1 MISTFKN
8 LSSNIILELRPKN
21 KIQKKIRFLCIY
33 YEIQALSKR
42 LYTQVKRRPS
52 TLISGIIQPLL
63 WLILFGGLFQNAP
76 VGLLTS
82 NIKYGN
88 FLSAGIITF
97 TSFNGAINAGLPLM
111 FDREFGFLNR
121 LLISPLISRDSLLVA
136 SIFFITII
144 TTIQTLAIIIFSS
157 LFYNNTFNILTI
169 IAILFITSLIT
180 LSMAS
185 ISICCAFILPG
196 HIEFLAFTVIIN
208 LPMLFSSTALAPLS
222 FMPYWLQII
231 ASLNILTYSIE
242 CIRYL
247 SIADCLYSNPV
258 IMQSIWFNINL
269 YQSIYILVIV
279 NILSLII
286 VKNIISYKFE

>member
-1 MISTFKN
+1 MISTFTKLSNDLILN
-8 LSSNIILELRPKN
+8 LKPRNRIT
-21 KIQKKIRFLCIY
+21 KKVQVSCLY
-33 YEIQALSKR
+33 YETKALSQR
-42 LYTQVKRRPS
+42 LYIQVCRRPS
-52 TLISGIIQPLL
+52 TLIAGIIQPLL
-63 WLILFGGLFQNAP
+63 WLLLFGALFQNAP
-76 VGLLTS
+76 VSLLTS
-82 NIKYGN
+82 HITYGT

-121 LLISPLISRDSLLVA
+121 LLISPLTSRDSLLIS
-136 SIFFITII
+136 SIFFITTI
-144 TTIQTLAIIIFSS
+144 TTIQTLAIILCS
-157 LFYNNTFNILTI
+157 LILYNNTINATTI
-169 IAILFITSLIT
+169 FTTLLITCLIT

-196 HIEFLAFTVIIN
+196 HIEFLALTVIIN

-222 FMPYWLQII
+222 FMPYWLQIV

-247 SIADCLYSNPV
+247 SITNYLYKNPI
-258 IMQSIWFNINL
+258 IMQSVWLEINL
-269 YQSIYILVIV
+269 YQSIYILITVT
-279 NILSLII
+279 ILSLVL

>member
-1 MISTFKN
+1 MISTFNN
-8 LSSNIILELRPKN
+8 LSSSIILELKPKN
-21 KIQKKIRFLCIY
+21 KIKRKIQFSCIY

-42 LYTQVKRRPS
+42 LYIQTRRRPS
-52 TLISGIIQPLL
+52 TIISGIIQPLL
-63 WLILFGGLFQNAP
+63 WLLLFGGLFQNAP

-82 NIKYGN
+82 NITYGT

-121 LLISPLISRDSLLVA
+121 LLISPLISRDSLLIS
-136 SIFFITII
+136 SIFFITTI
-144 TTIQTLAIIIFSS
+144 TTIQTLFIIIFS
-157 LFYNNTFNILTI
+157 LIFYNNTFNTLTI
-169 IAILFITSLIT
+169 FAILFITCLIT

-247 SIADCLYSNPV
+247 STAHYLYNNPV

-269 YQSIYILVIV
+269 SQSIYILLIV
-279 NILSLII
+279 NILSLIL